1 MHVFQLNE
9 EGAAD
14 DDETED
20 NVSIYREWL
29 LPSREFHNLWESLL
43 YEEDIKA
50 RLLHYASTVR
60 PSVLALNALLLCAV
74 TSRLIT
80 EVCHQALLFG
90 EQGVNSHLV
99 SFNRTVL
106 LHGPPGT
113 GKTTLCK
120 ALAQKLAVRFSTR

>member
-1 MHVFQLNE
+1 MQVHLNVHVFQLNE

-50 RLLHYASTVR
+50 RLLHYASTVGHCQYFHR
-60 PSVLALNALLLCAV
+60 TQCCPAQSF
-74 TSRLIT
+74 TPGSIT
-80 EVCHQALLFG
+80 EVCHSGF
-90 EQGVNSHLV
+90 
-99 SFNRTVL
+99 
-106 LHGPPGT
+106 
-113 GKTTLCK
+113 
-120 ALAQKLAVRFSTR
+120 AVW